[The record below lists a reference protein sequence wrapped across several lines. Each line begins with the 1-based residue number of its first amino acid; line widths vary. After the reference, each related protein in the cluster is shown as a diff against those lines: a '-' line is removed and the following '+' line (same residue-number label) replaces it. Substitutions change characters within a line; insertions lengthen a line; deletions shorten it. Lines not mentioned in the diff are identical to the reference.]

1 MLVLAVHVYD
11 VGIAVHVYD
20 VDIVT
25 DLYDFCAVV
34 HFAAGIREK
43 TVFLRPQCLILNGLV
58 VNAFQLT
65 FIGAND
71 FTR

>member
-11 VGIAVHVYD
+11 VSTVVHVYD
-20 VDIVT
+20 VSIVT
-25 DLYDFCAVV
+25 DLYDLCTVV
-34 HFAAGIREK
+34 HFAAGIGEK
-43 TVFLRPQCLILNGLV
+43 TVFLRPQCFILNGLV

-65 FIGAND
+65 FIGANY